1 MRAQKYKGSMV
12 TKRLSTTRQKTSAI
26 VQVRSFQISLPKIFI
41 CNCQIK
47 QDMHILLQNVTIK
60 KHTL

>member
-1 MRAQKYKGSMV
+1 MV

-47 QDMHILLQNVTIK
+47 QDMHILL
-60 KHTL
+60 